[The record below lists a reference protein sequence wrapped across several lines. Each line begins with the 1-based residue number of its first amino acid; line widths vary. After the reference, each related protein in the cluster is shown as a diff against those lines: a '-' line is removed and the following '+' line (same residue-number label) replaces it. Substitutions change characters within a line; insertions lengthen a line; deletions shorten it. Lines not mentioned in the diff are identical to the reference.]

1 METRAPGRQGMGG
14 RRLRATLAWA
24 SPTLAFARCPVPLTL
39 VLLVLAQGNQ
49 SVHDWL
55 EGAEIGD
62 REQSMTFASKGGYR
76 AERHDT
82 LGQTQARGAW
92 KLTGNT
98 LSVTV
103 SSCKGPHCKT
113 FATSFTAEVTVVGE
127 RALTVD
133 PTPSN
138 VPFARGS
145 YYCHHQG
152 CEKRIGVRLVAHAA
166 ASPAVR
172 AVADRLIDR
181 NVSRNTEV
189 VWWAPRAEGTADAS
203 SVLYCPHEADA
214 DHKAA
219 ETVVADLAGLDWLGP
234 LVPAAATT
242 DCLWDVQVTVGDAVV
257 LPEPAARAAP

>member
-1 METRAPGRQGMGG
+1 METRAPARQGIGR
-14 RRLRATLAWA
+14 RRLRATLPWA
-24 SPTLAFARCPVPLTL
+24 SPTLAFARCPVPVTL

-76 AERHDT
+76 AERHDA

-92 KLTGNT
+92 KLNGGT

-103 SSCKGPHCKT
+103 ASCKGPHCKT
-113 FATSFTAEVTVVGE
+113 FATSFTAEVAVVGE

-152 CEKRIGVRLVAHAA
+152 CEKRVGVRLVAHAA

-189 VWWAPRAEGTADAS
+189 VWWAPRAEGPADAS
-203 SVLYCPHEADA
+203 SVLYCPRDADA
-214 DHKAA
+214 DRKAA
-219 ETVVADLAGLDWLGP
+219 QTVVADLSGLDWLGP
-234 LVPAAATT
+234 LTPVAATT
-242 DCLWDVQVTVGDAVV
+242 DCLWDVQVTVGDAVL